1 MSTSPHL
8 PITALI
14 LTYNEEANLRRT
26 LDRLTW
32 IARIVI
38 IDSGSADA
46 TLNIARSYP
55 QVVVYHRPFDTFANQ
70 CNFGLQQI
78 VTEWVLSLD
87 ADYVLT
93 PELIAEI
100 HSLSPA
106 IAPDGY
112 YARFVYCVSGRPLR
126 GTLYPDR
133 QVLYRRA
140 QAHYLDDGHGHRV
153 RVNGPS
159 ATLNGKIWHDDR
171 KSLSRWLASQDR
183 YIQIEAHKLATTP
196 AHELNLADRIRKR
209 KLLAPFAILAYCL
222 IVKRCLLD
230 GWRGWYYAF
239 QRMLVEIL
247 LVLRLI
253 EHQHFAKPDQPT
265 HPR

>member
-1 MSTSPHL
+1 MSTFPHL

-38 IDSGSADA
+38 IDSGSTDA
-46 TLNIARSYP
+46 TLNIARTYP
-55 QVVVYHRPFDTFANQ
+55 QVVVYHRPFDTHAQ
-70 CNFGLQQI
+70 QWNFGLQQ
-78 VTEWVLSLD
+78 VTTPWVLALD
-87 ADYVLT
+87 ADYN
-93 PELIAEI
+93 
-100 HSLSPA
+100 LSPQLCQELQA
-106 IAPDGY
+106 TIVAPQYDAY
-112 YARFVYCVSGRPLR
+112 FVAFEYVVGGSPLH
-126 GTLYPDR
+126 GSVYPPC
-133 QVLYRRA
+133 QVLFRRNKS
-140 QAHYLDDGHGHRV
+140 HYIDDGHTQRLV
-153 RVNGPS
+153 VNGTS
-159 ATLNGKIWHDDR
+159 GQLLGKIWHDDR

-247 LVLRLI
+247 LSLRLI
-253 EHQHFAKPDQPT
+253 EQEKLAKQIPPGNS
-265 HPR
+265 